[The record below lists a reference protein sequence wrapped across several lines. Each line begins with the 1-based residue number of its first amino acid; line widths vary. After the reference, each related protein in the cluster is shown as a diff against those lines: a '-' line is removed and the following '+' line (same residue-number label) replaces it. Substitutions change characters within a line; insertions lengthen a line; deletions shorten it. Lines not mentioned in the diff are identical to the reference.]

1 MKKYQFKK
9 LAKKKKIVMKRM
21 GIKIDRKK
29 TILMIKLY
37 IKKKLKNDPKKIN
50 SNQKNKDQIWNIKK
64 W

>member
-29 TILMIKLY
+29 KHY
-37 IKKKLKNDPKKIN
+37 G
-50 SNQKNKDQIWNIKK
+50 
-64 W
+64 